1 MSTLIERLQSEIE
14 RLEMKHGSEDQYV
27 KQLKEQLRASIAN
40 EGKSTQDV
48 YRMQARQWTKNES

>member
-1 MSTLIERLQSEIE
+1 MSTLIEQLQHQIK

>member
-14 RLEMKHGSEDQYV
+14 RQEMRLGLEHPFV

>member
-1 MSTLIERLQSEIE
+1 MSTLIERLQSEIV
-14 RLEMKHGSEDQYV
+14 RLEIKHGSEHPFV

>member
-1 MSTLIERLQSEIE
+1 MSTLIERLKSEIE
-14 RLEMKHGSEDQYV
+14 RQETRLGSEHPFV

>member
-1 MSTLIERLQSEIE
+1 MSTLIERLQSEIK